1 MSTKNILVACAVRNI
16 TIYFRNWCNF
26 ACKCQKITQTLSF
39 RISTE
44 FSFVF
49 DMKFI
54 LVWLFLTVVSLR
66 GAACHGS
73 HHFGVT
79 PFGRFFCFET
89 KNPLIG
95 RQKLFFFFTYSL
107 ADKGCHHE
115 IPPRVPPF
123 LATLLVLNIILC
135 CSGRHCS

>member
-1 MSTKNILVACAVRNI
+1 MQCATSLYTFEIGAILLVNARKSLKLYRFESV
-16 TIYFRNWCNF
+16 
-26 ACKCQKITQTLSF
+26 Q
-39 RISTE
+39 

-49 DMKFI
+49 DMKPI
-54 LVWLFLTVVSLR
+54 LVWLFLTVVSLG
-66 GAACHGS
+66 GAACHGC

-79 PFGRFFCFET
+79 PFGRFFFCFET
-89 KNPLIG
+89 ENPLIG
-95 RQKLFFFFTYSL
+95 RQKLFFLVFTYIL

-115 IPPRVPPF
+115 ILPRVPPF